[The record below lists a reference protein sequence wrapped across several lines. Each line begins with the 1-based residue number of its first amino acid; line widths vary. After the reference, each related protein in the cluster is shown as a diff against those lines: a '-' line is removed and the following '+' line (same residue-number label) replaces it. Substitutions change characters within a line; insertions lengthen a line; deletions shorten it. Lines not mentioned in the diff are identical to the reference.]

1 MKPPLTY
8 YGGKQKLAKTIN
20 QLIPEHRIY
29 VEPFFGGGA
38 VFFAKNPSLL
48 EVINDTNGELMNFYK
63 VMKTKFTRL
72 EKEISITLR
81 SRDAY
86 RKAKV
91 IYHNPDMFD
100 EIKRAWAVW
109 TLANQCY
116 ASIIGSTWG
125 YDLKNNSSA
134 IRLQNKRRK
143 FKAYMERME
152 KVQIECTDALELIC
166 QRDGK
171 DTFFY
176 LDPPYFNTD
185 KGHYGNYTEQDY
197 ERLLVLLSSLKGKF
211 LLSSYPSVIL
221 NQHVKK
227 NKWFMKE
234 MNMSLSVTARY
245 NTRKTKTEVL
255 VGNYGL

>member
-109 TLANQCY
+109 TLANK
-116 ASIIGSTWG
+116 T
-125 YDLKNNSSA
+125 K
-134 IRLQNKRRK
+134 
-143 FKAYMERME
+143 
-152 KVQIECTDALELIC
+152 
-166 QRDGK
+166 DG
-171 DTFFY
+171 
-176 LDPPYFNTD
+176 
-185 KGHYGNYTEQDY
+185 
-197 ERLLVLLSSLKGKF
+197 SLKRIWNVWK
-211 LLSSYPSVIL
+211 
-221 NQHVKK
+221 
-227 NKWFMKE
+227 
-234 MNMSLSVTARY
+234 RY
-245 NTRKTKTEVL
+245 R
-255 VGNYGL
+255 